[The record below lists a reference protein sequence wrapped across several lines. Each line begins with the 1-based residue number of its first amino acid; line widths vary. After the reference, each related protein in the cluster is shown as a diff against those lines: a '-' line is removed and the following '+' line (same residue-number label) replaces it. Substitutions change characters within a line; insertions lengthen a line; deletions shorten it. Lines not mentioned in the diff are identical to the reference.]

1 MDEGTETGA
10 DVGVGVVVE
19 GILAFEFILALESS
33 SLLELEVVFG
43 SLDAGG
49 EFESG
54 WQGGS
59 GWSTAN
65 FLSIIFRMVYNC
77 VCK

>member
-10 DVGVGVVVE
+10 DVGVGVVE
-19 GILAFEFILALESS
+19 DILAFEFILALESS
-33 SLLELEVVFG
+33 SLLELEGFG
-43 SLDAGG
+43 SLDAGV
-49 EFESG
+49 EFVSG
-54 WQGGS
+54 WQRGS